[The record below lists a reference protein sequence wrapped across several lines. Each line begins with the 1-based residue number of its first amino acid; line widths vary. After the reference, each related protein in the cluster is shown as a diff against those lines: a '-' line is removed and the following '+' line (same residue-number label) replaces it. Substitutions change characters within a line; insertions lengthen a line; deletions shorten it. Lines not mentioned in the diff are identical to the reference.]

1 MHTIKQGFAWI
12 EWNGINAA
20 INVYPTND
28 YFLQSLSDW
37 WKLDIHVSFHYLS
50 IDTLC
55 AFVVLPFFWIYFV
68 LSAFSDNCAD
78 IECTGIKW
86 LNQSSYIVHT
96 QTKILK
102 VWSLHSFD
110 EFFATLDFFKFIM
123 SWYLHVLCI
132 WMYCYLRATT
142 QEVPLNYRTPQHFK
156 KKPGCSLLGE
166 PKLNNCWCFAS
177 QVTFKC
183 QRPLK
188 KITLLFFFYAR
199 KRYLR
204 SCSFAYRQRWRNL
217 RVVVC

>member
-28 YFLQSLSDW
+28 YFLQSVSDW

-86 LNQSSYIVHT
+86 LNQSSYIVRT

-102 VWSLHSFD
+102 VWSFYSFD

-123 SWYLHVLCI
+123 SWYIARIVYMDVL
-132 WMYCYLRATT
+132 LPEGNNPGSSSQLQNPAAF
-142 QEVPLNYRTPQHFK
+142 QE
-156 KKPGCSLLGE
+156 KKPVVLFWVSPNWISADVFLPKSLLNA
-166 PKLNNCWCFAS
+166 KDL
-177 QVTFKC
+177 
-183 QRPLK
+183 
-188 KITLLFFFYAR
+188 
-199 KRYLR
+199 
-204 SCSFAYRQRWRNL
+204 
-217 RVVVC
+217 

>member
-28 YFLQSLSDW
+28 YFLQSVSDW

-86 LNQSSYIVHT
+86 LNQSSYIVRT
-96 QTKILK
+96 QTKIFK
-102 VWSLHSFD
+102 VDLLQFWWVFRNSR
-110 EFFATLDFFKFIM
+110 FFFNSSCRDI
-123 SWYLHVLCI
+123 LHVLCI

-142 QEVPLNYRTPQHFK
+142 REVPLNYRTPQHFK
-156 KKPGCSLLGE
+156 KKTPVVLFWVSPNWIIADVLLPKSLLNA
-166 PKLNNCWCFAS
+166 KDL
-177 QVTFKC
+177 
-183 QRPLK
+183 
-188 KITLLFFFYAR
+188 
-199 KRYLR
+199 
-204 SCSFAYRQRWRNL
+204 
-217 RVVVC
+217 

>member
-28 YFLQSLSDW
+28 YFLQSVSDW
-37 WKLDIHVSFHYLS
+37 WKLDIHVSFHYPS

-96 QTKILK
+96 QTKIFK
-102 VWSLHSFD
+102 VWSFHSFD
-110 EFFATLDFFKFIM
+110 EFFATLDFFFNSSCRDICTYCVYGCTVTWGQQPRKFLSITEPR
-123 SWYLHVLCI
+123 SISRKNPVVLFWVSPNWI
-132 WMYCYLRATT
+132 IADVLL
-142 QEVPLNYRTPQHFK
+142 PK
-156 KKPGCSLLGE
+156 SLLNA
-166 PKLNNCWCFAS
+166 KDL
-177 QVTFKC
+177 
-183 QRPLK
+183 
-188 KITLLFFFYAR
+188 
-199 KRYLR
+199 
-204 SCSFAYRQRWRNL
+204 
-217 RVVVC
+217 

>member
-28 YFLQSLSDW
+28 YFLQSVSDW

-55 AFVVLPFFWIYFV
+55 AFVVLPYFWIYFV

-86 LNQSSYIVHT
+86 LNQSSYIVRT
-96 QTKILK
+96 QTKIFK
-102 VWSLHSFD
+102 VDLSQFWWVFRNSR
-110 EFFATLDFFKFIM
+110 FFLIYHVVIYCTYCVYGCTVTWGQQPRKFLSITEPR
-123 SWYLHVLCI
+123 SI
-132 WMYCYLRATT
+132 SR
-142 QEVPLNYRTPQHFK
+142 

-166 PKLNNCWCFAS
+166 PKLNKCWCFPS

-183 QRPLK
+183 QRPIK
-188 KITLLFFFYAR
+188 KITLLFYAR
-199 KRYLR
+199 KGI
-204 SCSFAYRQRWRNL
+204 
-217 RVVVC
+217 

>member
-28 YFLQSLSDW
+28 YFLQSVSDW

-86 LNQSSYIVHT
+86 LNQSSYMIFSQFWWVFRN
-96 QTKILK
+96 
-102 VWSLHSFD
+102 SR
-110 EFFATLDFFKFIM
+110 FFFNSSCRDICTYCVYGCTVTWGQQPRKFLSITEPR
-123 SWYLHVLCI
+123 SISRKNPVVLFWVSPNWI
-132 WMYCYLRATT
+132 IADVLL
-142 QEVPLNYRTPQHFK
+142 PK
-156 KKPGCSLLGE
+156 SLLNA
-166 PKLNNCWCFAS
+166 KDL
-177 QVTFKC
+177 
-183 QRPLK
+183 
-188 KITLLFFFYAR
+188 
-199 KRYLR
+199 
-204 SCSFAYRQRWRNL
+204 
-217 RVVVC
+217 